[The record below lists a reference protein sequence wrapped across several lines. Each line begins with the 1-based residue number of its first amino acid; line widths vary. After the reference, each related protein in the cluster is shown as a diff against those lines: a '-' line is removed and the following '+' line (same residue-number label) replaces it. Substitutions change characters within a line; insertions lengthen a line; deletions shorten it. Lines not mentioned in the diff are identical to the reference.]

1 MFRIVIGLV
10 LLAHGIGHSMGP
22 LQVFKVA
29 TVNPLWDGD
38 SWILGRVVGPSAVQ
52 GLGVALWAIA
62 LIGFVVTAAVFVGW
76 LPMGWWQPVAVGSAV
91 ASLIGLVLFPA
102 AFPVLSTIGA
112 AAVDVAVL
120 VAVLGFHWLPDN
132 AVI

>member
-38 SWILGRVVGPSAVQ
+38 SWILGRVVGPTAAQ
-52 GLGVALWAIA
+52 GLGVVLWAIA
-62 LIGFVVTAAVFVGW
+62 LVGFVVAAAVFVGW
-76 LPMGWWQPVAVGSAV
+76 LPMAWWEPVAIGSAV

-112 AAVDVAVL
+112 AVVDVAVL
-120 VAVLGFHWLPDN
+120 VAVLGFHWLPEG
-132 AVI
+132 ATI

>member
-1 MFRIVIGLV
+1 MFRIVIALV

-38 SWILGRVVGPSAVQ
+38 SWILGRVVGPTAAQ
-52 GLGVALWAIA
+52 GLGVVLWAVA
-62 LIGFVVTAAVFVGW
+62 LVGFVVAAAVFVGW

-91 ASLIGLVLFPA
+91 VSLIGLVLFPA
-102 AFPVLSTIGA
+102 AFPVFSTIGA
-112 AAVDVAVL
+112 AAVDAAVL
-120 VAVLGFHWLPDN
+120 VAVLGFHWLPDS

>member
-1 MFRIVIGLV
+1 MFRIVIALV

-38 SWILGRVVGPSAVQ
+38 SWILGRVVSPTAAQ
-52 GLGVALWAIA
+52 GLGVVLWAIA
-62 LIGFVVTAAVFVGW
+62 LVGFVVAAAVFVGW

-91 ASLIGLVLFPA
+91 VSLIGLVLFPA
-102 AFPVLSTIGA
+102 AFPVFSTIGA

-120 VAVLGFHWLPDN
+120 VAVLGLHWLPDS

>member
-10 LLAHGIGHSMGP
+10 LLGHGIGHSMGP

-52 GLGVALWAIA
+52 GLGVVLWTVA
-62 LIGFVVTAAVFVGW
+62 LIGFVVAAAVFMGW
-76 LPMGWWQPVAVGSAV
+76 LPMGWWQPVAVGSSV

-102 AFPVLSTIGA
+102 AFPVFSTIGA

-120 VAVLGFHWLPDN
+120 VAVLGFHWLPDG
-132 AVI
+132 AAI

>member
-38 SWILGRVVGPSAVQ
+38 SWILGRVVGPTAVQ
-52 GLGVALWAIA
+52 GLGVVLWAIA

-76 LPMGWWQPVAVGSAV
+76 LPTGWWQPVAVGSAV

-120 VAVLGFHWLPDN
+120 VAVLGFHWLPDS
-132 AVI
+132 AVV

>member
-1 MFRIVIGLV
+1 MFRMVIALV

-38 SWILGRVVGPSAVQ
+38 SWILGRVVGPTAAQ
-52 GLGVALWAIA
+52 GLGVILWAIA
-62 LIGFVVTAAVFVGW
+62 LVGFVVAAAVFVGW
-76 LPMGWWQPVAVGSAV
+76 LPTGWWQPVAIVSSV

-120 VAVLGFHWLPDN
+120 VAVLGFHWLPDT
-132 AVI
+132 ASV

>member
-22 LQVFKVA
+22 LQVFKIA

-62 LIGFVVTAAVFVGW
+62 LVGFVVTAAVFMGW
-76 LPMGWWQPVAVGSAV
+76 LPAGWWQPVAVGSAV

-102 AFPVLSTIGA
+102 AFPVFSTIGA

-120 VAVLGFHWLPDN
+120 VAVLGFHWLPDS
-132 AVI
+132 AAI